1 MENVAVII
9 SFVAFVAVVGG
20 ITYFA
25 VKCTKRATKASLNL
39 A

>member
-25 VKCTKRATKASLNL
+25 VKNAPKEPRKQA
-39 A
+39 